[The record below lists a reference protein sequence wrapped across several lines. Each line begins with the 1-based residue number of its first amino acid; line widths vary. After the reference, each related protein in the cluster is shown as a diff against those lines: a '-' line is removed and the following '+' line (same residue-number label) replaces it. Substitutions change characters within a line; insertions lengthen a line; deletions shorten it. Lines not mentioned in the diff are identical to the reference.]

1 MRRVTTWLLV
11 ATLGA
16 VGAIAVAD
24 ALRGS
29 PQAVPAT
36 APAVSTADHTL
47 TTTLS
52 PPVEG
57 GLGGVL
63 YYTNQSCRLRGIE
76 LPSLRAAE
84 TPAWAGCEFSLAPS
98 GRGIQS
104 EAAVWDPAGVAWAAE
119 NSPNVVLVSGS
130 SSSVTLRGSAP
141 AFRPDGT
148 FTYARGGSVRALRG
162 DCGRTSSSA
171 IILPARAALACS
183 RMLVAPEELRGSL
196 PDPRGRRVRV
206 RTLAWLDDERLVALV
221 ETDEATRRE
230 EVVAIFEEGSLVRA
244 IPSHGQRFGRLWASP
259 GGGFFAVET
268 EVVLLF
274 DRDGNPAPAPPV
286 GRVRSLAWAPDES
299 WAAVATEQDVY
310 LFLTGTTDMRL
321 RRLGIVAR
329 DLAWRGVVR

>member
-11 ATLGA
+11 AAVGA
-16 VGAIAVAD
+16 VGAVAVAD

-36 APAVSTADHTL
+36 APAVSTADNTL

-63 YYTNQSCRLRGIE
+63 YYTDQSCRLRGIE
-76 LPSLRAAE
+76 LPSLRTAE
-84 TPAWAGCEFSLAPS
+84 APAWAGCEFSLAPS

-119 NSPNVVLVSGS
+119 NGANVVLVSAPS
-130 SSSVTLRGSAP
+130 SNVTLRGSAP

-148 FTYARGGSVRALRG
+148 FTYARDGSVRALRG

-171 IILPARAALACS
+171 IFLPARAALACS
-183 RMLVAPEELRGSL
+183 RMLVAPEELHRSL
-196 PDPRGRRVRV
+196 PDPTGRRVRV

-230 EVVAIFEEGSLVRA
+230 EVIAIIEEGSLVRA
-244 IPSHGQRFGRLWASP
+244 IPSHGQRFGRIWASP
-259 GGGFFAVET
+259 AGGFFAVET

-286 GRVRSLAWAPDES
+286 GRVRSLAWSPDES

-310 LFLTGTTDMRL
+310 LFLTGTSDIRL